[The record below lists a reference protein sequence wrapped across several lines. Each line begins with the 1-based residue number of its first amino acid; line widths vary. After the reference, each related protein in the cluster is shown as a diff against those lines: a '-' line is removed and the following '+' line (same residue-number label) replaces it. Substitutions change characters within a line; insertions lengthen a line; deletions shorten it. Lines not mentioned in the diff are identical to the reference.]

1 MQGLIKIKEFDDEED
16 LDFYNE
22 NLIEDDLENDEISSE
37 EEGFMIGFL
46 KIRNGRIKSAR
57 TARR

>member
-1 MQGLIKIKEFDDEED
+1 MQRLIKMKEFEDEED

-37 EEGFMIGFL
+37 EEGFMIGYL
-46 KIRNGRIKSAR
+46 G
-57 TARR
+57 

>member
-1 MQGLIKIKEFDDEED
+1 MQGLIKMKEFEDEKD

-37 EEGFMIGFL
+37 EEGFMIGYL
-46 KIRNGRIKSAR
+46 K
-57 TARR
+57 

>member
-1 MQGLIKIKEFDDEED
+1 MKEFEDEED

-37 EEGFMIGFL
+37 EEGFMIGYL
-46 KIRNGRIKSAR
+46 RYIKIKKNLH
-57 TARR
+57 